1 MKYKCSTCDNQII
14 GWPLTRPHMPFNR
27 WCSADCLIQYQKLID
42 KYLEENQPLHDEYNR
57 KK

>member
-1 MKYKCSTCDNQII
+1 
-14 GWPLTRPHMPFNR
+14 MPFNR